1 MSSQTA
7 IHTYQQNNVLSAD
20 PMKLILLLYD
30 RAIYG
35 CRQNDLEITWGAIRQ
50 LINSLNMEV
59 QPMSGYLL
67 SIYDY
72 CAELAREKKF
82 DTAAMIL
89 QDIRDTWLSASVDP
103 KTSKSAK

>member
-1 MSSQTA
+1 
-7 IHTYQQNNVLSAD
+7 
-20 PMKLILLLYD
+20 MKLVLLLYD

-59 QPMSGYLL
+59 QPISSYLL

-72 CAELAREKKF
+72 CAELAREKNF
-82 DTAAMIL
+82 DAVATIL
-89 QDIRDTWLSASVDP
+89 QDIRDTWSSASMEP
-103 KTSKSAK
+103 KTSENNK